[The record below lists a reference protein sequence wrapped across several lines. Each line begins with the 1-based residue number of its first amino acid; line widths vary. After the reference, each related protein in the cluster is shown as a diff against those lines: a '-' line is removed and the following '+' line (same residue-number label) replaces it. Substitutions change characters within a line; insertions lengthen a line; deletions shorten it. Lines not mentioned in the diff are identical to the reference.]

1 MLAGIGGA
9 LLDVMDAV
17 FLAIKQ
23 AHLATNVFSRR
34 CLKGFGLTPARFD
47 LLNLLSNDC
56 VDGDWTQS
64 SVRRVLGVARSTLSE
79 MLDVL
84 EALGWVERHVNEQDR
99 RTWFVSLTTKGLEL
113 VMQAYEQLVGSGD
126 VTVRV
131 DALMADDD
139 PEEDP
144 FPCTY
149 ETIGVARAIAARF
162 GRGGGEIYT
171 YDPDDYIGWLVD
183 ESLGSDLVPWVQ

>member
-1 MLAGIGGA
+1 
-9 LLDVMDAV
+9 MDAV

-23 AHLATNVFSRR
+23 AHLAANVFSRR

-47 LLNLLSNDC
+47 LLNLLSNEC

-64 SVRRVLGVARSTLSE
+64 GVRRVLGVARSTLSE

-84 EALGWVERHVNEQDR
+84 EGLGWIERSVNDHDG
-99 RTWFVSLTTKGLEL
+99 RTWFVSLTAKGLEL
-113 VMQAYEQLVGSGD
+113 VMRAYVALVGSGD

-131 DALMADDD
+131 DAFMADDD

-144 FPCTY
+144 FPCAY
-149 ETIGVARAIAARF
+149 ETIGVARALARRF

-171 YDPDDYIGWLVD
+171 YDPDDYVGWLVD
-183 ESLGSDLVPWVQ
+183 ESLGSDLVSWVQ